1 MFCFV
6 DIEPNELDRLKALYK
21 GEHKKRLGF
30 YKGKRKTHE
39 PKNWDFGLVCLVCSN
54 RFYCKLLWSGA
65 YKSCLTTLEGTIR
78 CTQAFCFYLKN
89 GQTKAFSDSFFCTLV
104 C

>member
-30 YKGKRKTHE
+30 YKGKRTHE
-39 PKNWDFGLVCLVCSN
+39 AENWDVGL
-54 RFYCKLLWSGA
+54 FLLYFSWICGA
-65 YKSCLTTLEGTIR
+65 KSCLTSLE
-78 CTQAFCFYLKN
+78 
-89 GQTKAFSDSFFCTLV
+89 
-104 C
+104 